1 MKLILIVLLSLNVF
15 AYGQTINHHQ
25 ALSSQGL
32 GVKLSNGMYVS
43 QTIGQQHVIG
53 NYEKKGH
60 TYGQG
65 YQQGYRK
72 KPVKRNVF
80 PTITTLNYP
89 NPFTDKIHF
98 QFSKSIEDI
107 ITVRISDVQGKIVFQ
122 QEKKAYNNILT
133 IELGYLPTSNYIVQ
147 LSAFNFIYSAKILKQ

>member
-1 MKLILIVLLSLNVF
+1 MKLILIILLSLNSF

-43 QTIGQQHVIG
+43 QTIGQQCVIG
-53 NYEKKGH
+53 NYVKKGH

-65 YQQGYRK
+65 YQQVYRK

-80 PTITTLNYP
+80 PTMTTLIYP
-89 NPFTDKIHF
+89 NPFIDKIYF

-107 ITVRISDVQGKIVFQ
+107 ITVRIFDVQGKMVFQ
-122 QEKKAYNNILT
+122 QEKKAYSNILT
-133 IELGYLPTSNYIVQ
+133 IELGHLPTGNYMVQ
-147 LSAFNFIYSAKILKQ
+147 LSAFNFIYSTKIIKQ